1 MNKNI
6 EMFTDNT
13 GKIYT
18 FSDVVNALREVGAD
32 KCEVLFVH
40 SELSFGVPCKGL
52 KRKDFIEL
60 MYLAIKELG
69 VKTLIFPTF
78 TFSFS
83 NYEDFDIA
91 NSKSKMGVLTEYV
104 RKLPDS
110 LRSCDPLMSVSLIGE
125 NKKLIENLGKSSV
138 GTDSIFDKLHNT
150 ENVKFLF
157 FGTEIGQ
164 CFTHMHYVEE
174 RLNVPYRY
182 NMDFSGNIID
192 LDGKIRNDTY
202 TLFVKYRDIIPIVPD
217 SFEDELIKEGIY
229 KKVSLGNRHVGC
241 FTEKESYEV
250 TERWLKNDISCFLG
264 EQYDARP
271 FVKEYTYGNVT
282 TVQ

>member
-1 MNKNI
+1 VNKNI

-18 FSDVVNALREVGAD
+18 FSDVVNTLREVGAD

-91 NSKSKMGVLTEYV
+91 NSKSKMGVLSESV

-241 FTEKESYEV
+241 FTEKESYEA
-250 TERWLKNDISCFLG
+250 TEKWLKNDISCFLG
-264 EQYDARP
+264 ELYYARP

>member
-1 MNKNI
+1 VNKNI